1 MSISNMDPI
10 DELFA
15 RKTLEAQ
22 NIIVHRQKH
31 HNDTTTQDVPF
42 EVNKVLYQIG
52 QETQRRAKLLK
63 RKPQ

>member
-1 MSISNMDPI
+1 MDPI
-10 DELFA
+10 EELFA
-15 RKTLEAQ
+15 RKTREAA
-22 NIIVHRQKH
+22 NLVDSRKK
-31 HNDTTTQDVPF
+31 QDIEATPQDIPF